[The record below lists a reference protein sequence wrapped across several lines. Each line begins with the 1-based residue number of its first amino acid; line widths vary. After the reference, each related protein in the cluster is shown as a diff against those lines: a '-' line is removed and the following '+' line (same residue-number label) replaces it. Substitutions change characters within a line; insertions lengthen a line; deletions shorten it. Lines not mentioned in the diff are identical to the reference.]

1 VIRRPRHRRLH
12 PLVIAAAML
21 FALFAV
27 TFYAFNQGLP
37 FVPKFT
43 LSALVRNSVN
53 VRAGD
58 PVRIA
63 GIDVGEVSGVAPA
76 GETTRITF
84 TLDANGLPVHRDATL
99 RIRDRLF
106 LEGSYYLDLD
116 PGTPSAP
123 VIADGGRIPLAQTS
137 SPVQFFQVLST
148 FDVAARA
155 NLKTLVSQLATG
167 FGPSRGVP
175 LAASGAAGLRSTTH
189 SLKPALSD
197 VAVVSRAL
205 RGTQPGDIGRL
216 LSSASQVT
224 GTLGASSA
232 QLAGLV
238 TGLNVSSRALV
249 ASDGALAAS
258 VSGIDQTLR
267 VAPGALHAIDQTL
280 PPVERLARALDPSLK
295 AAPPLLRGLNGA
307 VAQLA
312 AVLGPMERGR
322 LLTSLRTTFE
332 QLPTVL
338 SELGRAFPITKQVSD
353 CLRTHV
359 TPMLGQTVPDGSL
372 STGRTLWQDF
382 VHFLPGVAGASAS
395 FDANGPYTRVLA
407 AAGDNT
413 LTGGTGSGGGGGLL
427 GGVLGGLLGPLVGT
441 SPPGGGTVL
450 GARPIWAGDLTSSD
464 FRPDV
469 PCATQALPDLASSVG
484 SVAMHAVHSPAAP
497 VLDRAQLRAATQA
510 RVAAVTS
517 HGKAR

>member
-1 VIRRPRHRRLH
+1 MTRRAARHRLH
-12 PLVIAAAML
+12 PLVITAAML
-21 FALFAV
+21 LVLVAI

-37 FVPKFT
+37 FVHKFT

-53 VRAGD
+53 VRSGD

-76 GETTRITF
+76 GDVSRITF
-84 TLDANGLPVHRDATL
+84 TLNANGLPVHRNATL

-116 PGTPSAP
+116 PGTPAAP
-123 VIADGGRIPLAQTS
+123 VIADGGSLQLTQTV
-137 SPVQFFQVLST
+137 SPVQAFQVLST

-155 NLKTLVSQLATG
+155 NLKTLVAQLATG
-167 FGPSRGVP
+167 LGPNRRGSM
-175 LAASGAAGLRSTTH
+175 ASSGVAGLRTATR

-197 VAVVSRAL
+197 VAIVSRAV

-216 LSSASQVT
+216 LTSASQVT
-224 GTLGASSA
+224 GTLGASAA

-238 TGLNVSSRALV
+238 TALDVSSRALV
-249 ASDGALAAS
+249 ASDGALGQS
-258 VSGIDQTLR
+258 ITGLDQTLQ
-267 VAPGALHAIDQTL
+267 VAPPALRAIDHVL
-280 PPVERLARALDPSLK
+280 GPVQRLAQTIDPSLK

-307 VAQLA
+307 VAELG
-312 AVLGPMERGR
+312 AVLGPMQRGR
-322 LLTSLRTTFE
+322 LLASLRTTFQE
-332 QLPTVL
+332 LPTVL
-338 SELGRAFPITKQVSD
+338 TQLGRAFPITQQVSD

-359 TPMLGQTVPDGSL
+359 TPLLQATVPDGSL
-372 STGRTLWQDF
+372 STGRPVWQDF

-395 FDANGPYTRVLA
+395 FDGNGPYTRVLA

-427 GGVLGGLLGPLVGT
+427 GGLLGGVLGPIVGT
-441 SPPGGGTVL
+441 APPGGGAVL
-450 GARPIWAGDLTSSD
+450 GSHPVWAGDVTSAD

-469 PCATQALPDLASSVG
+469 PCAGQPLPNLASRTASV
-484 SVAMHAVHSPAAP
+484 SLHAVRSPSAP
-497 VLDRAQLRAATQA
+497 VLNRTQLRAATAA
-510 RVAAVTS
+510 RVATITRR
-517 HGKAR
+517 ARAR